1 MTTLAKVKVGE
12 YQTVHGRVMAR
23 EARRAWYTKK
33 HRTEIAID
41 DGTGRIF
48 CVWFNQPY
56 LERYFNAGAHVVI
69 YGKVEIYRD
78 RLQMVA
84 PEYEI
89 IEDEADGQSLSIGR
103 IVPIYPLTRGITQR
117 YLRKTIKAALDKYL
131 NDVRDILPVWLR
143 NKHRLV
149 NIRRSL
155 ANIHF
160 PESMEEQG
168 LAMRRVSFEEFF
180 LFQLSVIR
188 RRMSI
193 VVKPGMAHAV
203 PLELVNDFENS
214 FPFALTGAQRRVI
227 REIAG
232 DMQKISPMLRLLQGD
247 VGSGK
252 TLVALFGCLVAAH
265 NQKQAA
271 IMAPTEILARQH
283 YDRVSDFLK
292 SQSHKVTPCDNTL
305 PDLLNPKAVAGAV
318 RREAANSDGICVANR
333 TVKSQVKVVLLAGSM
348 KKAEK
353 EQALEFI
360 RSGEPCIIV
369 GTHALLSAGVEIP
382 NLSFVVIDEQ
392 HKFGVR
398 QRALLSAKG
407 VNPDILVMTATPIPR
422 TLSLTLFGDLD
433 VSTLDEMPP
442 GKGQVETKIFSVDQ
456 SAEVYK
462 MVRELVEQQ
471 GHQAYIVYPLV
482 EESEKLDLKAAESM
496 FRHLNSQEFKGLRL
510 GIIHGQMK
518 KAEADAEMAKFK
530 RREVDIL
537 VATTILEVGVDVP
550 EAGVM
555 LIEHAE
561 RFGLSQIH
569 QLRGRVGRGQ
579 KNGVCFLIADPTTE
593 DGVARLDVIAR
604 TTDGFKI
611 AEEDLLIRGPG
622 HYFGRYQHGLNEL
635 KFANPVTQLDIL
647 ELARKEAE
655 DVLHL
660 DPDLK
665 ETANQVL
672 GETILRRY
680 PTYLE
685 MVEAG

>member
-1 MTTLAKVKVGE
+1 
-12 YQTVHGRVMAR
+12 
-23 EARRAWYTKK
+23 
-33 HRTEIAID
+33 
-41 DGTGRIF
+41 
-48 CVWFNQPY
+48 
-56 LERYFNAGAHVVI
+56 
-69 YGKVEIYRD
+69 
-78 RLQMVA
+78 
-84 PEYEI
+84 
-89 IEDEADGQSLSIGR
+89 
-103 IVPIYPLTRGITQR
+103 
-117 YLRKTIKAALDKYL
+117 
-131 NDVRDILPVWLR
+131 
-143 NKHRLV
+143 
-149 NIRRSL
+149 
-155 ANIHF
+155 
-160 PESMEEQG
+160 
-168 LAMRRVSFEEFF
+168 
-180 LFQLSVIR
+180 
-188 RRMSI
+188 
-193 VVKPGMAHAV
+193 
-203 PLELVNDFENS
+203 
-214 FPFALTGAQRRVI
+214 
-227 REIAG
+227 
-232 DMQKISPMLRLLQGD
+232 
-247 VGSGK
+247 
-252 TLVALFGCLVAAH
+252 
-265 NQKQAA
+265 
-271 IMAPTEILARQH
+271 
-283 YDRVSDFLK
+283 
-292 SQSHKVTPCDNTL
+292 
-305 PDLLNPKAVAGAV
+305 
-318 RREAANSDGICVANR
+318 
-333 TVKSQVKVVLLAGSM
+333 
-348 KKAEK
+348 
-353 EQALEFI
+353 
-360 RSGEPCIIV
+360 
-369 GTHALLSAGVEIP
+369 VEIP